1 MLYKKNL
8 FFAVFATLF
17 LASCDLD
24 LSLTTEADSSTT
36 SSTTA
41 STVSWDASQSDIFEL
56 SADVTTVNI
65 SNATSGKKLYFV
77 RRNTGSET
85 ISSKNIRTLT
95 APSQRQADSDVSEDF
110 LEFDEEIPNLQKGFA
125 GCFIPEQIDLKNYAS
140 SARSASVSSETAIS
154 GKVGETKRIYVDNN
168 TDISTFVQ
176 KSATLRAVGT
186 YCYVWVVDD
195 FYSSTAGENKVDSAI
210 AQEYA
215 DAFDKMYP
223 MITNV
228 FGKESDKICYYYD
241 DDWRNMEDYSSTGTK
256 INIVV
261 YDIGNDYSL
270 SKNQQCGIV
279 GYFYAKDYIYNYSE
293 KGVTSNNGKYF
304 YIDSGYANSNFD
316 TTISTL
322 AHEFQHMVNYNQK
335 TVLNDGL
342 TSGQWYNEMLSML
355 CEDMMQEHLGI
366 KDEDSP
372 KARTKVFN
380 AYYYYSGISEYNSD
394 NQICSYATAF
404 SFGSFIARNFG
415 GAELVQKISQNSLV
429 DNDSITNAVNSLNGT
444 EYTYDDLFEKYLLA
458 LFGNSTYTHNKD
470 AVCTLKYDSGDYSS
484 APYEYPMTAYNIFDS
499 EYSFPVNGEEY
510 CGPAIFKYNAKS
522 VELRAENGI
531 LIHGIGTF
539 SGSSVS
545 VSFSSGTSA
554 EKIYLI
560 IK

>member
-17 LASCDLD
+17 FSSCDLD
-24 LSLTTEADSSTT
+24 FNLTTETTPSTT
-36 SSTTA
+36 P

-65 SNATSGKKLYFV
+65 SNATSGKTLYFV
-77 RRNTGSET
+77 RRNTGSQT
-85 ISSKNIRTLT
+85 ISSTNTRTLT
-95 APSQRQADSDVSEDF
+95 AASQRQSSSTSRDF
-110 LEFDEEIPNLQKGFA
+110 LELDEELPNLQKGFA

-140 SARSASVSSETAIS
+140 SARLASVSSEPAIS
-154 GKVGETKRIYVDNN
+154 AKVGETKNIYVDNN
-168 TDISTFVQ
+168 TDISNFVQ

-195 FYSSTAGENKVDSAI
+195 FYSSTAAENKVDSAI
-210 AQEYA
+210 AQKYA

-228 FGKESDKICYYYD
+228 FGKESDKIYYYK
-241 DDWRNMEDYSSTGTK
+241 WCNMENYSSTGTK

-270 SKNQQCGIV
+270 SENQQCGIV
-279 GYFYAKDYIYNYSE
+279 GYFYAKDYFFNYS
-293 KGVTSNNGKYF
+293 KDGVTSNNGKYF

-335 TVLNDGL
+335 TVLKNLD
-342 TSGQWYNEMLSML
+342 SGQWYNEMLSML
-355 CEDMMQEHLGI
+355 CEDMMQEYLEI

-380 AYYYYSGISEYNSD
+380 AHYYYSGISEYNSKK
-394 NQICSYATAF
+394 QICSYATAF

-415 GAELVQKISQNSLV
+415 GAELVQKISQNSYV

-444 EYTYDDLFEKYLLA
+444 KYTYDDLFEKYLLA

-470 AVCTLKYDSGDYSS
+470 ARCTLKYNFGDNNSN
-484 APYEYPMTAYNIFDS
+484 PYEYPMTAYNIF
-499 EYSFPVNGEEY
+499 EYSFPVNEEEY
-510 CGPAIFKYNAKS
+510 YGPAIFKYDAKS

-531 LIHGIGTF
+531 LIHRIGTF
-539 SGSSVS
+539 SSSSLS
-545 VSFSSGTSA
+545 VSFSSGTDS

-560 IK
+560 IR

>member
-17 LASCDLD
+17 LISCDLD
-24 LSLTTEADSSTT
+24 LSFTTEADSSTT
-36 SSTTA
+36 D

-65 SNATSGKKLYFV
+65 SNATSGKTLYFV

-85 ISSKNIRTLT
+85 ISSKNIRTFT
-95 APSQRQADSDVSEDF
+95 AASRRQADSDVSEDF

-125 GCFIPEQIDLKNYAS
+125 GCFIPGQIDLKNYAS
-140 SARSASVSSETAIS
+140 SARSASVSSEPAIS
-154 GKVGETKRIYVDNN
+154 GKVGEAKNIYVDNN
-168 TDISTFVQ
+168 TNISTFVQ
-176 KSATLRAVGT
+176 KSATLCAVGT

-195 FYSSTAGENKVDSAI
+195 FYSSTAAENKVDSAI
-210 AQEYA
+210 AQKYA

-228 FGKESDKICYYYD
+228 FGKESDEIYYKYK
-241 DDWRNMEDYSSTGTK
+241 WCNMENYSSTGTK

-270 SKNQQCGIV
+270 SENQQCGIV

-335 TVLNDGL
+335 TVLNDL
-342 TSGQWYNEMLSML
+342 DSGQWYNEMLSML
-355 CEDMMQEHLGI
+355 CEDMMQEYLEI

-380 AYYYYSGISEYNSD
+380 AYYYYSGISEYNSK

-415 GAELVQKISQNSLV
+415 GAELVQKISQNSYV
-429 DNDSITNAVNSLNGT
+429 DNDSITNAVNSLNDT
-444 EYTYDDLFEKYLLA
+444 KYTYDDLFEKYLLA

-470 AVCTLKYDSGDYSS
+470 ADCTLKYNSGDYSS
-484 APYEYPMTAYNIFDS
+484 NSYEYPMTAYNIFDS
-499 EYSFPVNGEEY
+499 EYSFLVNGEEY

-522 VELRAENGI
+522 VDLRAENGI

-539 SGSSVS
+539 SGSSLS

>member
-8 FFAVFATLF
+8 FFAVFVTLF
-17 LASCDLD
+17 LISCDLD
-24 LSLTTEADSSTT
+24 FSLTTEADSSTT
-36 SSTTA
+36 D
-41 STVSWDASQSDIFEL
+41 STVFWDASQSDIFEL

-65 SNATSGKKLYFV
+65 SNATSRKTLYFV

-85 ISSKNIRTLT
+85 ISSTDIRTLT
-95 APSQRQADSDVSEDF
+95 AASQRQADSDVSEDF

-154 GKVGETKRIYVDNN
+154 GKVGETKNIYVDNN
-168 TDISTFVQ
+168 TNISTFVQ
-176 KSATLRAVGT
+176 KSATLRAAGT
-186 YCYVWVVDD
+186 YCYVWVIDD

-210 AQEYA
+210 AQKYA

-228 FGKESDKICYYYD
+228 FGNESDKIYYYPK
-241 DDWRNMEDYSSTGTK
+241 WRNMENYSSTGTK

-270 SKNQQCGIV
+270 SENQQCGIV

-335 TVLNDGL
+335 TVSHDL

-372 KARTKVFN
+372 KARTTVFN
-380 AYYYYSGISEYNSD
+380 AYYYCSGISEYNSK

-429 DNDSITNAVNSLNGT
+429 DNDSITDAVNSLNDT
-444 EYTYDDLFEKYLLA
+444 KYTYDDLFEKYLLA

-470 AVCTLKYDSGDYSS
+470 ADCTLKYNFGDYSS
-484 APYEYPMTAYNIFDS
+484 NPYEYPMTAYNIFDS

-522 VELRAENGI
+522 VDLRAENGI

-545 VSFSSGTSA
+545 VSFSSGTDS

-560 IK
+560 IR

>member
-8 FFAVFATLF
+8 FFAVFSTLF
-17 LASCDLD
+17 LISCDLD

-41 STVSWDASQSDIFEL
+41 STVFWDASQSDIFEL

-65 SNATSGKKLYFV
+65 SNATSEKTLYFV
-77 RRNTGSET
+77 RRNTGSQT

-95 APSQRQADSDVSEDF
+95 AASQRQADSDVSEDF

-140 SARSASVSSETAIS
+140 SARSVSVPSETAIS
-154 GKVGETKRIYVDNN
+154 GKTGETKEIYVDNN

-210 AQEYA
+210 AQKYA

-228 FGKESDKICYYYD
+228 FGNESDKIYYYG
-241 DDWRNMEDYSSTGTK
+241 WRNMEDYSSTGTK

-270 SKNQQCGIV
+270 SENQQCGIV
-279 GYFYAKDYIYNYSE
+279 GYFYAKDYFYNYSE

-335 TVLNDGL
+335 KVSHDL

-380 AYYYYSGISEYNSD
+380 EYYYYSGISEYNSD
-394 NQICSYATAF
+394 KQICSYATAF

-415 GAELVQKISQNSLV
+415 GAELVQKISKNSLV
-429 DNDSITNAVNSLNGT
+429 DNDSITDAVNSLNGT

-458 LFGNSTYTHNKD
+458 LF
-470 AVCTLKYDSGDYSS
+470 
-484 APYEYPMTAYNIFDS
+484 
-499 EYSFPVNGEEY
+499 
-510 CGPAIFKYNAKS
+510 
-522 VELRAENGI
+522 
-531 LIHGIGTF
+531 
-539 SGSSVS
+539 
-545 VSFSSGTSA
+545 
-554 EKIYLI
+554 
-560 IK
+560 

>member
-17 LASCDLD
+17 LVSCDLD

-36 SSTTA
+36 SSTTD

-65 SNATSGKKLYFV
+65 SNATSGKTLYFV
-77 RRNTGSET
+77 RRNTGSQT

-95 APSQRQADSDVSEDF
+95 AASQRQADSDVSEDF

-154 GKVGETKRIYVDNN
+154 GKVGETKNIYVDNN
-168 TDISTFVQ
+168 TDISNFVQ

-210 AQEYA
+210 AQKYA

-228 FGKESDKICYYYD
+228 FGKESDKIYYKYK
-241 DDWRNMEDYSSTGTK
+241 WRNMENYSSTGTK

-270 SKNQQCGIV
+270 FENQQCGIV
-279 GYFYAKDYIYNYSE
+279 GYFYAKDYFFNYS
-293 KGVTSNNGKYF
+293 KDGVTSNNGKYF

-335 TVLNDGL
+335 TVSHDL

-366 KDEDSP
+366 NDEDSP
-372 KARTKVFN
+372 KARTTVFN
-380 AYYYYSGISEYNSD
+380 EYYYCSGISEYNSK

-415 GAELVQKISQNSLV
+415 GAELVQKISKNSYV
-429 DNDSITNAVNSLNGT
+429 DNDSIIDAVNSLNGT

-458 LFGNSTYTHNKD
+458 LFGDSIYTHNKD
-470 AVCTLKYDSGDYSS
+470 ADCTLKYNSGDYSS
-484 APYEYPMTAYNIFDS
+484 NPYEYPMTAYNIFDS

-510 CGPAIFKYNAKS
+510 CGSAIFKYNANS

-545 VSFSSGTSA
+545 VSFSSGTGA

>member
-24 LSLTTEADSSTT
+24 LSLTTEADSSAT

-41 STVSWDASQSDIFEL
+41 LTVSWDASQSNIFEL

-65 SNATSGKKLYFV
+65 SNATSGKTLYFV
-77 RRNTGSET
+77 RRNTGSQT
-85 ISSKNIRTLT
+85 ISSTNIRTLT

-140 SARSASVSSETAIS
+140 SARSASVSYETAIS
-154 GKVGETKRIYVDNN
+154 GKIGETKEIYVDNN

-195 FYSSTAGENKVDSAI
+195 FYSSTAGKNKVDSAI

-228 FGKESDKICYYYD
+228 FGNESDEIYYYY
-241 DDWRNMEDYSSTGTK
+241 DWRNMENYSSTGTK

-270 SKNQQCGIV
+270 SENQQCGIV

-335 TVLNDGL
+335 KVSHNL

-372 KARTKVFN
+372 KARTTTFN

-394 NQICSYATAF
+394 KQICSYATAF

-415 GAELVQKISQNSLV
+415 GAKLVQKISQNSYV

-444 EYTYDDLFEKYLLA
+444 NYTYDDLFEKYLLA
-458 LFGNSTYTHNKD
+458 LFGDSTYTHNKD
-470 AVCTLKYDSGDYSS
+470 AVCTLKYNSGDYSS

-499 EYSFPVNGEEY
+499 EYSFSVNGEEY
-510 CGPAIFKYNAKS
+510 CEPAIFKYNAKS
-522 VELRAENGI
+522 VDLRGENGI
-531 LIHGIGTF
+531 LIHRIGTF

>member
-24 LSLTTEADSSTT
+24 LSLTTEADSSAT

-41 STVSWDASQSDIFEL
+41 STVSWNASQSDIFEF

-65 SNATSGKKLYFV
+65 SNATSGKTLYFV
-77 RRNTGSET
+77 RRNTGSQT

-95 APSQRQADSDVSEDF
+95 AASQRQADSDVSEDF

-125 GCFIPEQIDLKNYAS
+125 GCFIPEQIDLKNYSS
-140 SARSASVSSETAIS
+140 SARSASVSYETAIS
-154 GKVGETKRIYVDNN
+154 GKVGETKEIYVDNN

-195 FYSSTAGENKVDSAI
+195 FYSSTAGKNKVDSAI

-223 MITNV
+223 MITN
-228 FGKESDKICYYYD
+228 
-241 DDWRNMEDYSSTGTK
+241 
-256 INIVV
+256 
-261 YDIGNDYSL
+261 
-270 SKNQQCGIV
+270 
-279 GYFYAKDYIYNYSE
+279 
-293 KGVTSNNGKYF
+293 
-304 YIDSGYANSNFD
+304 
-316 TTISTL
+316 
-322 AHEFQHMVNYNQK
+322 
-335 TVLNDGL
+335 
-342 TSGQWYNEMLSML
+342 
-355 CEDMMQEHLGI
+355 
-366 KDEDSP
+366 
-372 KARTKVFN
+372 
-380 AYYYYSGISEYNSD
+380 
-394 NQICSYATAF
+394 
-404 SFGSFIARNFG
+404 
-415 GAELVQKISQNSLV
+415 
-429 DNDSITNAVNSLNGT
+429 AVNSLNGKN
-444 EYTYDDLFEKYLLA
+444 YTYDDLFEKYLLA
-458 LFGNSTYTHNKD
+458 LFGDSTYTHNKD
-470 AVCTLKYDSGDYSS
+470 ADCTLQYNSGDYSS

-499 EYSFPVNGEEY
+499 EYSFSVNGEEY
-510 CGPAIFKYNAKS
+510 CGPAIFNYNEKS
-522 VELRAENGI
+522 VELRPENGV

>member
-8 FFAVFATLF
+8 FFAVFVTLF
-17 LASCDLD
+17 LISCDLD
-24 LSLTTEADSSTT
+24 LSFTTEADSSTT
-36 SSTTA
+36 D
-41 STVSWDASQSDIFEL
+41 STVFWDASQSDIFEL

-65 SNATSGKKLYFV
+65 SNATSRKTLYFV

-85 ISSKNIRTLT
+85 ISSTNIRTLT
-95 APSQRQADSDVSEDF
+95 AASQRQADSDVSEDF

-154 GKVGETKRIYVDNN
+154 GKVGETKNIYVDNN
-168 TDISTFVQ
+168 TSISTFVQ
-176 KSATLRAVGT
+176 KSATLRAAGT

-228 FGKESDKICYYYD
+228 FGKESDKICYYSK
-241 DDWRNMEDYSSTGTK
+241 WRNMEDYSSTGTK

-270 SKNQQCGIV
+270 PENQQCGIV
-279 GYFYAKDYIYNYSE
+279 GYFYAKDYFYNYSE

-342 TSGQWYNEMLSML
+342 TSGLWYNEMLSML

-372 KARTKVFN
+372 KARTTTFN
-380 AYYYYSGISEYNSD
+380 AYYYYSGISEYNSK

-415 GAELVQKISQNSLV
+415 GAELVQKISKNSLV
-429 DNDSITNAVNSLNGT
+429 DNDSITDAVNS
-444 EYTYDDLFEKYLLA
+444 
-458 LFGNSTYTHNKD
+458 
-470 AVCTLKYDSGDYSS
+470 
-484 APYEYPMTAYNIFDS
+484 
-499 EYSFPVNGEEY
+499 
-510 CGPAIFKYNAKS
+510 
-522 VELRAENGI
+522 
-531 LIHGIGTF
+531 
-539 SGSSVS
+539 
-545 VSFSSGTSA
+545 
-554 EKIYLI
+554 
-560 IK
+560 

>member
-17 LASCDLD
+17 LVSCDLD

-36 SSTTA
+36 SSTTD

-65 SNATSGKKLYFV
+65 SNATSGKTLYFV
-77 RRNTGSET
+77 RRNTGSQT

-95 APSQRQADSDVSEDF
+95 AASQRQADSDVSEDF

-154 GKVGETKRIYVDNN
+154 GKVGETKNIYVDNN
-168 TDISTFVQ
+168 TDISNFVQ

-210 AQEYA
+210 AQKYA

-228 FGKESDKICYYYD
+228 FGKESDKIYYKYK
-241 DDWRNMEDYSSTGTK
+241 WRNMENYSSTGTK

-270 SKNQQCGIV
+270 FENQQCGIV
-279 GYFYAKDYIYNYSE
+279 GYFYAKDYFFNYS
-293 KGVTSNNGKYF
+293 KDGVTSNNGKYF

-335 TVLNDGL
+335 TVSHDL

-366 KDEDSP
+366 NDEDSP
-372 KARTKVFN
+372 KARTTVFN
-380 AYYYYSGISEYNSD
+380 EYYYCSGISEYNSK

-415 GAELVQKISQNSLV
+415 GAELVQKISKNSYV
-429 DNDSITNAVNSLNGT
+429 DNDSITDAVNSLNGT

-458 LFGNSTYTHNKD
+458 LFGDSIYTHNKD
-470 AVCTLKYDSGDYSS
+470 ADCTLKYNSGDYSS
-484 APYEYPMTAYNIFDS
+484 NPYEYPMTAYNIFDS

-510 CGPAIFKYNAKS
+510 CGPAIFKYNANS

-545 VSFSSGTSA
+545 VSFSSGTGA

>member
-24 LSLTTEADSSTT
+24 LSLTTEADSSAT
-36 SSTTA
+36 SSTTS
-41 STVSWDASQSDIFEL
+41 STVSWDASQSNIFEL

-65 SNATSGKKLYFV
+65 SNATTSGKKLYFV

-95 APSQRQADSDVSEDF
+95 AASQRQADSDASSDF

-125 GCFIPEQIDLKNYAS
+125 GCFIPGQIDLKNYAS

-154 GKVGETKRIYVDNN
+154 GKVGETKEIYVDNN

-210 AQEYA
+210 AKEYA

-228 FGKESDKICYYYD
+228 FGNESDEIYYYY
-241 DDWRNMEDYSSTGTK
+241 DWRNMENYSSTGTK

-270 SKNQQCGIV
+270 PENQQCGIV

-304 YIDSGYANSNFD
+304 YIDSEYANSSFD

-372 KARTKVFN
+372 KERTTTFN
-380 AYYYYSGISEYNSD
+380 AYYYYSGISEYNSN

-415 GAELVQKISQNSLV
+415 GAELVQKISKNSYV

-444 EYTYDDLFEKYLLA
+444 NYTYDDLFEKYLLA

-470 AVCTLKYDSGDYSS
+470 ADCTLKYNSGDYSS
-484 APYEYPMTAYNIFDS
+484 APYEYPMTAYDIFDS
-499 EYSFPVNGEEY
+499 EYSFSVKGEEY
-510 CGPAIFKYNAKS
+510 YGPAIFKYNAKS
-522 VELRAENGI
+522 VDLRGENGI
-531 LIHGIGTF
+531 LIHRIGTF
-539 SGSSVS
+539 SGSSAS

>member
-8 FFAVFATLF
+8 FFALFATLF

-24 LSLTTEADSSTT
+24 LSLTTEADSSAS
-36 SSTTA
+36 SSTTS

-65 SNATSGKKLYFV
+65 SNATSGKTLYFV
-77 RRNTGSET
+77 RRNTGSQT

-154 GKVGETKRIYVDNN
+154 GKVGETKEIYVDNN

-195 FYSSTAGENKVDSAI
+195 FYSSTAGKNKVDSAI

-228 FGKESDKICYYYD
+228 FGNESDEIYYYYG
-241 DDWRNMEDYSSTGTK
+241 WCNMENYSSTGTK

-270 SKNQQCGIV
+270 SENQQCGIV
-279 GYFYAKDYIYNYSE
+279 GYFYAKDYFYNYSE

-335 TVLNDGL
+335 TVSHNL

-355 CEDMMQEHLGI
+355 CEDMMQKHLGI

-380 AYYYYSGISEYNSD
+380 AYYYCSGISEYNSK

-415 GAELVQKISQNSLV
+415 GAELVQKISQNSYV

-458 LFGNSTYTHNKD
+458 LLGNSTYTHNKN
-470 AVCTLKYDSGDYSS
+470 AVCTLKYNSGDYSS
-484 APYEYPMTAYNIFDS
+484 APYEYPMTAYNIF
-499 EYSFPVNGEEY
+499 EYSFSVNGEEY
-510 CGPAIFKYNAKS
+510 YGPAIFKYDAKS

-531 LIHGIGTF
+531 LIHRIGTF
-539 SGSSVS
+539 FGSSVS

>member
-24 LSLTTEADSSTT
+24 FTLTTEADSSTT

-65 SNATSGKKLYFV
+65 SNATSGKTLYFV
-77 RRNTGSET
+77 RRNTGSQT
-85 ISSKNIRTLT
+85 ISSTDIRTLT
-95 APSQRQADSDVSEDF
+95 AASQRQTDSDVSEDF

-154 GKVGETKRIYVDNN
+154 GKVGETKNIYVDNN
-168 TDISTFVQ
+168 TSISNFVQ
-176 KSATLRAVGT
+176 KSATLRAAGT

-228 FGKESDKICYYYD
+228 FGNESDKIYYYPK
-241 DDWRNMEDYSSTGTK
+241 WRNMENYSSTGTK

-270 SKNQQCGIV
+270 SENQQCGIV

-335 TVLNDGL
+335 TVSHDL

-394 NQICSYATAF
+394 KQICSYATAF

-444 EYTYDDLFEKYLLA
+444 NYTYDDLFEKYLLA
-458 LFGNSTYTHNKD
+458 LSRNSTYTHNKD
-470 AVCTLKYDSGDYSS
+470 ADCTLKYNSGDYSS
-484 APYEYPMTAYNIFDS
+484 NPYEYPMTAYNIFDS
-499 EYSFPVNGEEY
+499 EYSFPVNEKKY
-510 CGPAIFKYNAKS
+510 YGPAIFKYNAKS

-531 LIHGIGTF
+531 LIHRIETF
-539 SGSSVS
+539 SGSSLS
-545 VSFSSGTSA
+545 VSFSSGTGA

>member
-8 FFAVFATLF
+8 FVAVFATLI

-24 LSLTTEADSSTT
+24 FSLTTEADSSTT
-36 SSTTA
+36 E
-41 STVSWDASQSDIFEL
+41 STVFWDASQSDIFEL

-65 SNATSGKKLYFV
+65 SNATSRKTLYFV

-85 ISSKNIRTLT
+85 ISSTDIRTLT
-95 APSQRQADSDVSEDF
+95 AASQRQADSDASEDF

-125 GCFIPEQIDLKNYAS
+125 GCFIPELIDLKNYAS
-140 SARSASVSSETAIS
+140 SARSASVSYETAIS

-168 TDISTFVQ
+168 TSISTFAQ

-195 FYSSTAGENKVDSAI
+195 FYSLTAGENKVDSAI

-228 FGKESDKICYYYD
+228 FGNESDKIYYYPK
-241 DDWRNMEDYSSTGTK
+241 WRNMENYSSTGTK

-270 SKNQQCGIV
+270 SENQQCGIV

-335 TVLNDGL
+335 TVSHDL

-380 AYYYYSGISEYNSD
+380 AYCYCSGISEYNSK

-444 EYTYDDLFEKYLLA
+444 NYTYDDLFEKYLLA
-458 LFGNSTYTHNKD
+458 LFGNSIYTHNKD
-470 AVCTLKYDSGDYSS
+470 ADCTLKYNFGDYSS
-484 APYEYPMTAYNIFDS
+484 NPYEYPMTAYNIFDS

-510 CGPAIFKYNAKS
+510 CGPAIFKYDAKS

-539 SGSSVS
+539 SGSSLS
-545 VSFSSGTSA
+545 VSFSSGTGA

-560 IK
+560 IR

>member
-17 LASCDLD
+17 LISCDLD

-65 SNATSGKKLYFV
+65 SNATTFGKRLYFV

-85 ISSKNIRTLT
+85 ISSTDIRTLT
-95 APSQRQADSDVSEDF
+95 AASQRQADSDASEDF

-140 SARSASVSSETAIS
+140 SARSASVPSETAIS
-154 GKVGETKRIYVDNN
+154 GKVGETKNIYVDNN
-168 TDISTFVQ
+168 TNISTFVQ

-195 FYSSTAGENKVDSAI
+195 FYSLTAGENKVDSAI

-228 FGKESDKICYYYD
+228 FGNESDEICYYSK
-241 DDWRNMEDYSSTGTK
+241 WRNMEDYSSTGTK

-261 YDIGNDYSL
+261 YDIGNDYAL
-270 SKNQQCGIV
+270 SENQQCGIV
-279 GYFYAKDYIYNYSE
+279 GYFYAKDYFYNYSE
-293 KGVTSNNGKYF
+293 NGVTSNNGKYF

-335 TVLNDGL
+335 KVSHNL

-372 KARTKVFN
+372 KARTTVFN
-380 AYYYYSGISEYNSD
+380 AYYYYSGISEYNSK

-415 GAELVQKISQNSLV
+415 GAELVQKISKNSYV
-429 DNDSITNAVNSLNGT
+429 DNDSITDAVNSLNGT
-444 EYTYDDLFEKYLLA
+444 NYTYDDLFEKYLLA
-458 LFGNSTYTHNKD
+458 LFGDSTYTHNKD
-470 AVCTLKYDSGDYSS
+470 AVCTLEYNSGDYSS

-499 EYSFPVNGEEY
+499 EYSFSVNEKKY
-510 CGPAIFKYNAKS
+510 YGPAIFKYNEKS
-522 VELRAENGI
+522 VDLRAENGI

-539 SGSSVS
+539 SGSSLS
-545 VSFSSGTSA
+545 VSFSSGTGA

>member
-1 MLYKKNL
+1 M
-8 FFAVFATLF
+8 
-17 LASCDLD
+17 
-24 LSLTTEADSSTT
+24 
-36 SSTTA
+36 
-41 STVSWDASQSDIFEL
+41 
-56 SADVTTVNI
+56 
-65 SNATSGKKLYFV
+65 
-77 RRNTGSET
+77 
-85 ISSKNIRTLT
+85 
-95 APSQRQADSDVSEDF
+95 
-110 LEFDEEIPNLQKGFA
+110 
-125 GCFIPEQIDLKNYAS
+125 
-140 SARSASVSSETAIS
+140 
-154 GKVGETKRIYVDNN
+154 DNN
-168 TDISTFVQ
+168 TNISTFVQ

-228 FGKESDKICYYYD
+228 FGNESDKIYYYG
-241 DDWRNMEDYSSTGTK
+241 WRNMEDYSSTGTK

-270 SKNQQCGIV
+270 SENQQCGIV
-279 GYFYAKDYIYNYSE
+279 GYFYAKDYFYNYSE

-335 TVLNDGL
+335 TVSHDL

-372 KARTKVFN
+372 KARTTTFN
-380 AYYYYSGISEYNSD
+380 EYYYYSGISEYNSK

-415 GAELVQKISQNSLV
+415 GAELVQKISQNSYV
-429 DNDSITNAVNSLNGT
+429 DNDSIINAVNSLNGT

-458 LFGNSTYTHNKD
+458 LFGDSIYTHNKD
-470 AVCTLKYDSGDYSS
+470 ADCTLEYNSGDYSS

-510 CGPAIFKYNAKS
+510 YGPAIFNYNAKS
-522 VELRAENGI
+522 VELRGENGI

-545 VSFSSGTSA
+545 VSFSSGTGA

>member
-41 STVSWDASQSDIFEL
+41 STVFWDASQSDIFEL

-65 SNATSGKKLYFV
+65 SNATSEKTLYFV
-77 RRNTGSET
+77 RRNTGSEN

-95 APSQRQADSDVSEDF
+95 AASQRQADSDVSENF

-125 GCFIPEQIDLKNYAS
+125 GCFIPGQIDLKNYAS
-140 SARSASVSSETAIS
+140 SARSVSVPSETAIS
-154 GKVGETKRIYVDNN
+154 GKTGETKEIYVDNN

-210 AQEYA
+210 AQKYA

-228 FGKESDKICYYYD
+228 FGNESDKIYYYSK
-241 DDWRNMEDYSSTGTK
+241 WRNMEDYSSTGTK

-270 SKNQQCGIV
+270 SENQKCGIV
-279 GYFYAKDYIYNYSE
+279 GYFYAKDYFYNYSE

-335 TVLNDGL
+335 KVSHNL

-380 AYYYYSGISEYNSD
+380 EYYYYSGISEYNSK

-415 GAELVQKISQNSLV
+415 GAELVQKISQNSYV
-429 DNDSITNAVNSLNGT
+429 DNDSIINAVNSLNGT

-458 LFGNSTYTHNKD
+458 LFGDSTYTHNKD
-470 AVCTLKYDSGDYSS
+470 ADCTLEYNSDDYSS

-499 EYSFPVNGEEY
+499 EYSFSVNEKKY
-510 CGPAIFKYNAKS
+510 YGPAIFKYNAKS
-522 VELRAENGI
+522 VDLRPENGI

>member
-24 LSLTTEADSSTT
+24 LSLTTEADSSAT
-36 SSTTA
+36 SSTTS
-41 STVSWDASQSDIFEL
+41 STVSWDASQSNIFEL

-65 SNATSGKKLYFV
+65 SNATSGKTLYFV
-77 RRNTGSET
+77 RRNTGSQT

-125 GCFIPEQIDLKNYAS
+125 GCFIPGQIDLKNYAS

-154 GKVGETKRIYVDNN
+154 GKVGETKEIYVDNN
-168 TDISTFVQ
+168 TNISTFVQ

-195 FYSSTAGENKVDSAI
+195 FYSLTAGKNKVDSAI

-228 FGKESDKICYYYD
+228 FGNESDEIYYYY
-241 DDWRNMEDYSSTGTK
+241 DWRNMENYSSTGTK

-270 SKNQQCGIV
+270 PENQQCGIV

-304 YIDSGYANSNFD
+304 YIDSGYANSSFD

-335 TVLNDGL
+335 TVSHNL

-372 KARTKVFN
+372 KARTTVFN
-380 AYYYYSGISEYNSD
+380 EYYRYSGISEYNSK

-415 GAELVQKISQNSLV
+415 GAELVQKISQNSYV
-429 DNDSITNAVNSLNGT
+429 DNDSIINAVNSLNGT
-444 EYTYDDLFEKYLLA
+444 NYTYDDLFEKYLLA
-458 LFGNSTYTHNKD
+458 LFGDSTYTHNKD
-470 AVCTLKYDSGDYSS
+470 ADCTLKYNSGDYSS
-484 APYEYPMTAYNIFDS
+484 APYEYPMTAYNIFGS

-510 CGPAIFKYNAKS
+510 CGLAIFKYNAKS
-522 VELRAENGI
+522 VDLRGENGI
-531 LIHGIGTF
+531 LIHRIGTF